1 MSGLSLEDF
10 ARVRGRCLD
19 AEDFQRLY
27 RQVRDSAYE
36 IIKRKG
42 ATYYGIAMAVGRIAE
57 CIVKNEHAVL
67 PVSVVLDGQYGLKN
81 LALSIPSIVGRSG
94 LEEILEISLSREEGE
109 ALYASA
115 RQLED
120 VIQSLEIKE
129 PVGA

>member
-1 MSGLSLEDF
+1 M
-10 ARVRGRCLD
+10 
-19 AEDFQRLY
+19 
-27 RQVRDSAYE
+27 
-36 IIKRKG
+36 
-42 ATYYGIAMAVGRIAE
+42 
-57 CIVKNEHAVL
+57 L